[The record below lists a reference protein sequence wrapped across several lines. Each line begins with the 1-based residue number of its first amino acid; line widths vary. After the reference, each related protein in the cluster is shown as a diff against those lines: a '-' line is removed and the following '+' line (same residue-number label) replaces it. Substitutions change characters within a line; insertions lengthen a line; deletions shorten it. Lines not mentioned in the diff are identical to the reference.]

1 MTIRAPIIIYK
12 WGRQYLEGWPRDLRT
27 WAWKPSAN
35 LRGQDQLPA
44 GKQNYDLVPSQQ
56 PPEQIQLHSWQW
68 SYNQNLIGKDRLP
81 IGVVPGEPIYD
92 LPPRAYEYHA
102 QLRDWRWSY
111 NLNLIGKDK
120 LPVGEIST
128 ALPPAGPSP
137 PVQTWLSTSTALTIA
152 PPTPPVDLTKIFRG
166 HLRSLP
172 EQQQVVLTWFNATN
186 IALTAQPVA
195 KPFAQ
200 YDWSLTPAAFQ
211 PERTVAASYNK
222 NLVGQDKL
230 PTGEQVSDL
239 TQRAPEYHVQLRA
252 WTWSYNLNL
261 IGKDRLPIGES
272 VTDLTARPYE
282 YHVQLRSWQW
292 SYNLNLVG
300 QDRLPFRQSD
310 WPNPQPVQWY
320 KEWQWSYN
328 LNLVGQDR
336 LPTGEII
343 TDRPALLAPA
353 LFQTWITNA
362 SLALTTAPTFP
373 RPPFNQF
380 DWPLTPAAGQ
390 PAQSFTA
397 SYNRNLVGQ
406 DQLPNRQQDWQNP
419 VPLQWYRDWSINLL
433 ESTLFVKTTPF
444 AQYDWPVPVAPLRI
458 DETFAASFN
467 KNLIGQ
473 DRLPNR
479 QQDWPLSLAAAQSV
493 QTWIQ
498 SVNIGLLTPAGP
510 LGSVFNQYT
519 WPLTLAVQQP
529 DRFVGASYNKNLIG
543 QDRLPNRQADWPLP
557 NRGPQQPD
565 RGFSFFNP
573 NYYPPT
579 PPPPALGV
587 PHNLHFHA
595 TLGRLKSF

>member
-1 MTIRAPIIIYK
+1 MPPPPIGAEISTDLPPRAYEHHV
-12 WGRQYLEGWPRDLRT
+12 QLRSWT
-27 WAWKPSAN
+27 WSYNRN
-35 LRGQDQLPA
+35 LVGKDRLPT
-44 GKQNYDLVPSQQ
+44 GEQVYDLVPSQR

-81 IGVVPGEPIYD
+81 TRQQDWPLPI
-92 LPPRAYEYHA
+92 PAPIV
-102 QLRDWRWSY
+102 QGWISST
-111 NLNLIGKDK
+111 NL
-120 LPVGEIST
+120 
-128 ALPPAGPSP
+128 
-137 PVQTWLSTSTALTIA
+137 ALTA
-152 PPTPPVDLTKIFRG
+152 APTPADTTHIRRPI
-166 HLRSLP
+166 LRSLP
-172 EQQQVVLTWFNATN
+172 DQLQPLLQTWIQSVNLELT
-186 IALTAQPVA
+186 TAAPVA
-195 KPFAQ
+195 KPFVQ
-200 YDWSLTPAAFQ
+200 YDWPLTPAAFQ

-230 PTGEQVSDL
+230 PTGEIVTDL
-239 TQRAPEYHVQLRA
+239 TPRPYEHHVQLRA

-261 IGKDRLPIGES
+261 VGKDRLPVGES

-282 YHVQLRSWQW
+282 YHVQLRAWAW
-292 SYNLNLVG
+292 SYNLNLVA
-300 QDRLPFRQSD
+300 QDRLPFRQTD

-419 VPLQWYRDWSINLL
+419 VPVQWYRDWSINLL

-510 LGSVFNQYT
+510 LGSVFNQYS

-529 DRFVGASYNKNLIG
+529 DRVVGASYNKNLIG